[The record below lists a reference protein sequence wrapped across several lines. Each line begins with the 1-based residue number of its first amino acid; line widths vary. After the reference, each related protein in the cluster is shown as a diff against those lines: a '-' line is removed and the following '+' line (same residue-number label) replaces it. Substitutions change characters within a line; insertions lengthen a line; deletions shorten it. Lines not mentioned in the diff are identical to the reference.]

1 MAFNITVK
9 EAAALLGVSVGRVHQ
24 LISSGTFLRKRSE
37 TSGSW
42 TILMFQKGQRALL
55 KEAVHHPD
63 YRLMPNAIS

>member
-24 LISSGTFLRKRSE
+24 LISSGTLSAE